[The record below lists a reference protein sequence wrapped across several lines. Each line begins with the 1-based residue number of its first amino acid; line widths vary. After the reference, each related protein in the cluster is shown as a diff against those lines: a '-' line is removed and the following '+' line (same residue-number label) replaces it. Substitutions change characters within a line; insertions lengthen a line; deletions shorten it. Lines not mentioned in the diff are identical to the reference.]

1 MPQISVVVPMYNVER
16 YLTDCLESLAE
27 QTLEDLEVVMV
38 DDGSPDSCAAMAA
51 AFAERD
57 PRFRLVRQENGGLG
71 NARNTGAD
79 HATGDYI
86 TFVDSDDVVVRNAYE
101 LLVGSLEKTGS
112 DFASGNYHRLT
123 STGTRQAGM
132 VTSAFTATRLSTH
145 VSKHPALLNDR
156 TAWNKVFRRSFWTEN
171 GFRWPEGVLYEDIP
185 VTLPAHVLARSVDVL
200 RQPIYLWRARV
211 GDSTSITQRRTEP
224 RAIRDRTAAVDG
236 VSRFM
241 AEQGQ
246 HELKKKYDRAV
257 AEQDL
262 RYFLQQLD
270 VADNPFRVLFLDL
283 VNDFFDRAAPDVFD
297 QLPAIDRL
305 KWHLVRR
312 RLMPELLEVLRF
324 EKSGGI
330 GATPV
335 IRRGRRFWGDYPF
348 REDPQLGIPEKL
360 YRLDR
365 DELPLRGRIE
375 DVFWEGDEL
384 RLTGFAYIAFLDL
397 SKEGSARIR
406 LTLEESGHP
415 ESVVGLTVRPARRPD
430 VTEAAVDGVTNYD
443 WSGFQASVPVSAL
456 RHRGRFRNGQWRLR
470 VEVRSH
476 GITRRRW
483 LAGTAPGRASRPPL
497 RVADG
502 ARLIPTTEAGHFA
515 LEVSTMP
522 AHVDAVTVDGDV
534 LEMHG
539 ALHGRAFDPA
549 TARIRLARQDGAATV
564 HYPVAAGG
572 PDGPDGR
579 PFLFRVPLQELLT
592 RRDVGDTVAGSEDQG
607 DGIVWEPSLL
617 PDATGSRVP
626 LAAADGLPE
635 PRLTVGQ
642 AEVVLRRNRTGRLRI
657 IERHFRPEVD
667 GVAWTGD
674 GWLELTG
681 SYHEP
686 LGLPAE
692 LVLAE
697 VDRDETFT
705 APVTRDGTRFTAR
718 LRPQAMATLAGELPL
733 PEGQW
738 DLYLRAGQPGG
749 TGGTGGSGGPGGIVR
764 VKIDR
769 SLLDSL
775 PTTHRVGH
783 RRLMVRDVEF
793 DSLAVVPTSDLPVS
807 ETGSAG
813 RRRLQTRDYPAYLR
827 LPRRDQVLVDA
838 YGSGAYGDDARA
850 LHEELRHRD
859 AGLDVLWSV
868 VDGQAVL
875 PDDVTPVA
883 RHGQAWFEA
892 LARARYVVAAD
903 YRDVSELA
911 KPSHQRVLQTWHG
924 SPVTTVGLDD
934 EQATSRLGLGWE
946 ARVRRE
952 AAQWDV
958 LLASGAGSAGV
969 LRRAFDYQG
978 RLLET
983 GLPRHDVFTSP
994 DRDARAADVRRRLGI
1009 DADRRVVLYAPTY
1022 RPDQEG
1028 LTGYRLDLPLDLD
1041 DARKALGD
1049 EHVLL
1054 VRPHPKVA
1062 DTVPAADGESALDV
1076 SRWQDSRELLLVADV
1091 LVTDYSSLM
1100 VDFAHTGRPMVFWTH
1115 DLEYYRDH
1123 LRGLYVDPAE
1133 LPGPSVSTAEEML
1146 AAAVAASR
1154 GETADS
1160 YAEAYRA
1167 FREAQCPDTGGRAT
1181 ARALDALLED

>member
-16 YLTDCLESLAE
+16 YLTDCLESLAQ
-27 QTLEDLEVVMV
+27 QTLTDLEVICV

-57 PRFRLVRQENGGLG
+57 PRFRLVQQANGGLG

-101 LLVGSLEKTGS
+101 LLVGSLEDTGS

-132 VTSAFTATRLSTH
+132 VTSAFTATRLRTH

-156 TAWNKVFRRSFWTEN
+156 TAWNKVFRRSFWTDN

-185 VTLPAHVLARSVDVL
+185 VTLPAHVTARSVDVL

-224 RAIRDRTAAVDG
+224 RAIRDRTSAVDG

-241 AEQGQ
+241 AERGQ
-246 HELKKKYDRAV
+246 DELKKKYDRAV

-270 VADNPFRVLFLDL
+270 AADNEFRVLFLDL
-283 VNDFFDRAAPDVFD
+283 VNDYFDRAAPDVFD
-297 QLPAIDRL
+297 HLPAIDRL

-312 RLMPELLEVLRF
+312 RMMPELLEVLRF
-324 EKSGGI
+324 EKNGGI
-330 GATPV
+330 GGTPV

-348 REDPQLGIPEKL
+348 RGDPDLAIPDTV

-365 DELPLRGRIE
+365 DELPLRARIE
-375 DVFWEGDEL
+375 DVSWDGDHL
-384 RLTGFAYIAFLDL
+384 RLTGFAYIGFLDL
-397 SKEGSARIR
+397 SREGSTRIR

-415 ESVVGLTVRPARRPD
+415 ESVVGLKVRSVRRPD
-430 VTEAAVDGVTNYD
+430 VTATALDGVTNYD
-443 WSGFQASVPVSAL
+443 WSGFEASLPVSAL

-497 RVADG
+497 RLVDG

-522 AHVDAVTVDGDV
+522 AHVDTVRVDGDV
-534 LEMHG
+534 LEMYG
-539 ALHGRAFDPA
+539 ALHGRALDPA
-549 TARIRLARQDGAATV
+549 TAQIRLARRDGAATL

-579 PFLFRVPLQELLT
+579 PFLFRVPLQDLLT

-617 PDATGSRVP
+617 PDGAGGRVP
-626 LAAADGLPE
+626 LAAADGLAE

-657 IERHFRPEVD
+657 VERHFRPEVD
-667 GVAWTGD
+667 GVAWTPD
-674 GWLELTG
+674 GRLELTG

-686 LGLPAE
+686 TGLGAE
-692 LVLAE
+692 LVLKEA
-697 VDRDETFT
+697 DRDETFT
-705 APVTRDGTRFTAR
+705 SAVGRDGTRFSAR
-718 LRPQAMATLAGELPL
+718 LRPQAMTTPAGELPL

-738 DLYLRAGQPGG
+738 DLYLRPGGHGG
-749 TGGTGGSGGPGGIVR
+749 TGGTGGIVR

-769 SLLDSL
+769 SLLASL
-775 PTTHRVGH
+775 PTTHHAGH
-783 RRLMVRDVEF
+783 RSLMVRDVEF
-793 DSLAVVPTSDLPVS
+793 DSLAIVSGPDLPVS
-807 ETGSAG
+807 QTGPAG
-813 RRRLQTRDYPAYLR
+813 RRRLQTRDYPAYLSF
-827 LPRRDQVLVDA
+827 PRRDQVLVDA
-838 YGSGAYGDDARA
+838 YGSGAYGEDARA
-850 LHEELRHRD
+850 LHEEMLRRD
-859 AGLDVLWSV
+859 TGLEVLWSV
-868 VDGQAVL
+868 ADGQAVL
-875 PDDVTPVA
+875 PEGVTAVA
-883 RHGQAWFEA
+883 RDGQEWYEA
-892 LARARYVVAAD
+892 LARSRYVVASD
-903 YRDVSELA
+903 YRDVSELDKA
-911 KPSHQRVLQTWHG
+911 PHQRVLQTWHG

-934 EQATSRLGLGWE
+934 ELATSRLGLGWE

-952 AAQWDV
+952 AAQWDL
-958 LLASGAGSAGV
+958 LLASGATSAAV
-969 LRRAFDYQG
+969 LRRAFDHQG
-978 RLLET
+978 RVLET
-983 GLPRHDVFTSP
+983 GLPRHDVFAAP
-994 DRDARAADVRRRLGI
+994 DREARAADVRRRLGI

-1028 LTGYRLDLPLDLD
+1028 PAGYRLDLPLDLD

-1054 VRPHPKVA
+1054 VRPHPKVV
-1062 DTVPAADGESALDV
+1062 DTVPGADGVSVVDV

-1115 DLEYYRDH
+1115 DLDYYRDH
-1123 LRGLYVDPAE
+1123 LRSLYVDPAE
-1133 LPGPSVSTAEEML
+1133 LPGPHVATAEEML
-1146 AAAVAASR
+1146 TAAVAAAR
-1154 GETADS
+1154 GEAAGA
-1160 YAEAYRA
+1160 YAEAYAA
-1167 FREAQCPDTGGRAT
+1167 FRERHCPDTDGGAS
-1181 ARALDALLED
+1181 ARALDALLEA

>member
-1 MPQISVVVPMYNVER
+1 MPRISVVVPMYNVER
-16 YLTDCLESLAE
+16 YLTDCLESLAQ
-27 QTLEDLEVVMV
+27 QTHEDLEVIMV
-38 DDGSPDSCAAMAA
+38 DDGSPDSCAARAA

-57 PRFRLVRQENGGLG
+57 PRFRLVRQANGGLG

-101 LLVGSLEKTGS
+101 LLVGSLEETGS

-132 VTSAFTATRLSTH
+132 VTSAFTATRLRTH

-156 TAWNKVFRRSFWTEN
+156 TAWNKVFRRSFWTQN
-171 GFRWPEGVLYEDIP
+171 SFRWPEGVLYEDIP
-185 VTLPAHVLARSVDVL
+185 VTLPAHVLAKSVDVL

-224 RAIRDRTAAVDG
+224 RAIRDRTRAVDG

-270 VADNPFRVLFLDL
+270 AGDDAFRALFLDL

-297 QLPAIDRL
+297 HLPAIDRL

-324 EKSGGI
+324 EKSGELGW
-330 GATPV
+330 TPV
-335 IRRGRRFWGDYPF
+335 IRKGRRFWGDYPF
-348 REDPQLGIPEKL
+348 RGDAQLAIPDDI

-365 DELPLRGRIE
+365 DELPLRARIE
-375 DVFWEGDEL
+375 DIYWDGDDL
-384 RLTGFAYIAFLDL
+384 RLTGFAYISFLDL
-397 SKEGSARIR
+397 SKPGSTRIR

-415 ESVVGLTVRPARRPD
+415 ESVVALTVRNTHRPD
-430 VTEAAVDGVTNYD
+430 VTQAAPDGVTNYD
-443 WSGFQASVPVSAL
+443 WSGFEASVPVESL

-497 RVADG
+497 HTVEG

-522 AHVDAVTVDGDV
+522 AHVDTVRVDGDV
-534 LEMHG
+534 LEMYG
-539 ALHGRAFDPA
+539 ALHGRALDPA
-549 TARIRLARQDGAATV
+549 TAQIRLARQDGAATL

-572 PDGPDGR
+572 PEGPDGR

-592 RRDVGDTVAGSEDQG
+592 RRDVGDLVAGAEDRG

-617 PDATGSRVP
+617 PDGTGGRIP
-626 LAAADGLPE
+626 LAATDGVPE
-635 PRLTVGQ
+635 PRLTIGQ
-642 AEVVLRRNRTGRLRI
+642 AEVVLRRNRTGRLRL
-657 IERHFRPEVD
+657 IERHFRPEVEQA
-667 GVAWTGD
+667 GWSPD
-674 GWLELTG
+674 GWVELSG

-686 LGLPAE
+686 QGLPAE
-692 LVLAE
+692 LVLGEA
-697 VDRDETFT
+697 DRDETFT
-705 APVTRDGTRFTAR
+705 VPVTRDGSRFTAR
-718 LRPQAMATLAGELPL
+718 FRPQAMATLAGDIPL

-738 DLYLRAGQPGG
+738 DLYLRAGRSPV
-749 TGGTGGSGGPGGIVR
+749 PVR

-769 SLLDSL
+769 ALLSAL
-775 PTTHRVGH
+775 PSTHMVGH
-783 RRLMVRDVEF
+783 RKLMLRDVEF
-793 DSLAVVPTSDLPVS
+793 DSLAVVTTSDLPVNQ
-807 ETGSAG
+807 TARAG
-813 RRRLQTRDYPAYLR
+813 RRRMQTEDFPAYLR
-827 LPRRDQVLVDA
+827 MPRRDAVLVDA
-838 YGSGAYGDDARA
+838 YADGGYGDDARA
-850 LHEELRHRD
+850 LHEELLRRD
-859 AGLDVLWSV
+859 AGLDVVWSV

-875 PDDVTPVA
+875 PEGVTQVA
-883 RHGQAWFEA
+883 RGGQEWYEA
-892 LARARYVVAAD
+892 LARSRYVVATD
-903 YRDVSELA
+903 LRDVAELP
-911 KPSHQRVLQTWHG
+911 KPPHQRVLQTWHG
-924 SPVTTVGLDD
+924 SPVTAVGLDD
-934 EQATSRLGLGWE
+934 EQATSRLGLGWQN
-946 ARVRRE
+946 RVRGE
-952 AAQWDV
+952 AAQWDL
-958 LLASGAGSAGV
+958 LLASGPHAAAV
-969 LRRAFDYQG
+969 LRRAFDYSG

-983 GLPRHDVFTSP
+983 GLPRHDVLSAP

-1009 DADRRVVLYAPTY
+1009 DPDRRVVLYAPTY
-1022 RPDQEG
+1022 RPDA
-1028 LTGYRLDLPLDLD
+1028 TGKNGKLRLDLQLDLD

-1049 EHVLL
+1049 DHVLL

-1062 DTVPAADGESALDV
+1062 DTVPAADGETALDV
-1076 SRWQDSRELLLVADV
+1076 SRWQDSRELLLAADV
-1091 LVTDYSSLM
+1091 LVTDYSSLV
-1100 VDFAHTGRPMVFWTH
+1100 VDFAHTGRPMVFWTY

-1123 LRGLYVDPAE
+1123 LRSLYVAPTD
-1133 LPGPSVSTAEEML
+1133 LPGPHVATAEEML
-1146 AAAVAASR
+1146 TAVSEATR
-1154 GETADS
+1154 GAQSES
-1160 YAEAYRA
+1160 YADAYRA
-1167 FREAQCPDTGGRAT
+1167 FRERYCPDTDGGAS
-1181 ARALDALLED
+1181 ARALDALLEG